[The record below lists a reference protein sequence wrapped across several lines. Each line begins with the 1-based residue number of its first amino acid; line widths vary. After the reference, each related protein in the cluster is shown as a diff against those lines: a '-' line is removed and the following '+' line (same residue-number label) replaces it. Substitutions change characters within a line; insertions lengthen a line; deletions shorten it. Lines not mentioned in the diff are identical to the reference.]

1 MKVISLATS
10 KGGAGKT
17 TLARCL
23 ACHWLNLDMKIGV
36 IDADP
41 QASFYSRYKSE
52 GPAKKL
58 IVISNPEENLEESIE
73 ELKDRKCTH
82 VIIDTGGFRNR
93 TTVKALV
100 NSSLALIP
108 LKPSADDVAGAI
120 DTYNLI
126 KELNEIPERINNN
139 INYRMILTMV
149 QLSTVISRH
158 IKDELKSMG
167 YKITSNDLVHRVSY
181 PEAALEGVAPNLID
195 PDGPAARDISKIIQ
209 EVSHLI

>member
-1 MKVISLATS
+1 MKIISLATS

-23 ACHWLNLDMKIGV
+23 AYHWLNLDMRVGV

-41 QASFYSRYKSE
+41 QASFSLRHRNN

-58 IVISNPEENLEESIE
+58 IVIANPEENLEESIE
-73 ELKDRKCTH
+73 ELKDKECTH

-126 KELNEIPERINNN
+126 KELNETPERMNNN
-139 INYRMILTMV
+139 INYSMILTMV

-167 YKITSNDLVHRVSY
+167 YKITTNDLVHRVSY
-181 PEAALEGVAPNLID
+181 PEAALEGVSPNLID
-195 PDGPAARDISKIIQ
+195 PDGPAARDISKIIH
-209 EVSHLI
+209 ELNNSI